1 MMLNLKN
8 ASIGAKCRY
17 SRFKCAF
24 LRFLVCSPS
33 PKKLFLEN
41 PMKIFSKNA
50 LSQWLLFIALFS
62 VTIVSGCQSPE
73 ETAKT
78 KLDQELADKNAQAAQ
93 AKKKALDELESQSDK
108 FAALAPPIQEVEQPY
123 IKEKVIFVYKRAN
136 NKSEFLP
143 GDRTALGELY
153 ANSVDEVK
161 TVVQIN
167 CFNIQD
173 GEYINQRTN
182 QKIPAFTVSCDV
194 DVIDNTIP
202 AVIVSKKFEN
212 KNLPDQTVLKKT
224 DNQIVAQ
231 NPYKEIQT
239 FVRNLPRKT

>member
-1 MMLNLKN
+1 
-8 ASIGAKCRY
+8 
-17 SRFKCAF
+17 
-24 LRFLVCSPS
+24 
-33 PKKLFLEN
+33 
-41 PMKIFSKNA
+41 MKIFLRNA
-50 LSQWLLFIALFS
+50 PYQWLLAISLFC

-73 ETAKT
+73 DIAKT
-78 KLDQELADKNAQAAQ
+78 KLDKELADKNAQAEQ

-108 FAALAPPIQEVEQPY
+108 FAALAPPVQEVEQPY
-123 IKEKVIFVYKRAN
+123 LKEKVIFVYKRAN

-153 ANSVDEVK
+153 ANSVAEVK

-173 GEYINQRTN
+173 GEYINERTN
-182 QKIPAFTVSCDV
+182 EKIPAFTVRCDV
-194 DVIDNTIP
+194 DLIDNTIP
-202 AVIVSKKFEN
+202 AVIASKQFEN
-212 KNLPDQTVLKKT
+212 KQLPDKTVLKKT
-224 DNQIVAQ
+224 DKQIVAQ